1 MASAAAIQNF
11 ERNLPAAEPAVRG
24 PVADLDAGTLAD
36 RIFVAGGEAHARAL
50 QARLDRAFS
59 GELAMQGPAKLG
71 RVQSTAIILGASATL
86 WAMIG
91 YGAFLYLH

>member
-11 ERNLPAAEPAVRG
+11 ERNLPAVKPAARG
-24 PVADLDAGTLAD
+24 LVADLDAGALAD
-36 RIFVAGGEAHARAL
+36 RNFAASGEANARAL

-59 GELAMQGPAKLG
+59 GELAMHGPAKLG
-71 RVQSTAIILGASATL
+71 RVQSTAIIVGASATL

-91 YGAFLYLH
+91 YGAFLYLY